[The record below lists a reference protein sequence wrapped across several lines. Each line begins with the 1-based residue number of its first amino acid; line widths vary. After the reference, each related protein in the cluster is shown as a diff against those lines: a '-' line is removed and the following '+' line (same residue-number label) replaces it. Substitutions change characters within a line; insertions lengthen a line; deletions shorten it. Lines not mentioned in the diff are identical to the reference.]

1 MEKVSWHDIPSLG
14 EIEVDW
20 GYTPENPLGKRAWV
34 RLSNNDLYRV
44 LDADYIPVTIVA
56 RTFHDKG
63 YLLDISPHG
72 LAILVDRA
80 MKVGVLLNVSFF
92 LGKYKVTAKAVVR
105 NSNCFENNYR
115 VGIEFIA
122 LQEEHASFI
131 IGINSSKVYGN
142 KR

>member
-1 MEKVSWHDIPSLG
+1 MEKVSWHDIPSL
-14 EIEVDW
+14 EKIEVDW
-20 GYTPENPLGKRAWV
+20 GYIPENPLGKRAWV
-34 RLSNNDLYRV
+34 RLSNNDLYRL
-44 LDADYIPVTIVA
+44 LDADYIPVKIVA
-56 RTFHDKG
+56 RTFNDKG

-80 MKVGVLLNVSFF
+80 MKVGVLLNVGLF

-122 LQEEHASFI
+122 LQEEHAAFI
-131 IGINSSKVYGN
+131 IGINSSKVYGY

>member
-1 MEKVSWHDIPSLG
+1 MEKISWHDIPSL
-14 EIEVDW
+14 ENLEVDW

-34 RLSNNDLYRV
+34 RLSNNDLYRL
-44 LDADYIPVTIVA
+44 LDADYIPVKIVA
-56 RTFHDKG
+56 KTFNDKG
-63 YLLDISPHG
+63 NLLDISPHG
-72 LAILVDRA
+72 IAILVDRA
-80 MKVGVLLNVSFF
+80 MKVGELLNVGFF

-122 LQEEHASFI
+122 LQEEHAAFI
-131 IGINSSKVYGN
+131 IGIISSKGYCR